1 MKEKSKYSARM
12 REQIRMQ
19 KRKDLINRQTT
30 THPCRLH
37 WIKHAWKDRIK
48 YKDIEEKNIE
58 GKQ

>member
-1 MKEKSKYSARM
+1 
-12 REQIRMQ
+12 MQ